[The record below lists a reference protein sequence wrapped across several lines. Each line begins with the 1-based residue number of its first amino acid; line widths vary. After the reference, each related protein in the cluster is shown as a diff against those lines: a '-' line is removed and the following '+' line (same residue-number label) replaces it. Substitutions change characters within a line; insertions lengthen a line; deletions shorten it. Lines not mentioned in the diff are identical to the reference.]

1 MPRDHTLDMDS
12 PDRQTPLAGPPAADS
27 PESDKPARSGGG
39 GRKPLVLGAV
49 AAFLL
54 LVAGYYGSHWWSVG
68 RFEVTTDDAYVQAD
82 FAILAPKVT
91 GYVASVPARENATV
105 AAGDPLVVLEDG
117 DYRNALAQ
125 AEAQLAVQNASVI
138 RIDRQSAAAEA
149 GVRQA
154 HARVD
159 AARATADQ
167 AAADL
172 NRYRRLASDDIA
184 SAQRLE
190 AAEAAD
196 AAARAAV
203 VEAEAGVATAEAD
216 TAAIVA
222 QRTEA
227 TALLPGLE
235 AARDRAQR
243 DLDATVLRAPSAGV
257 VGNLSVTAGDFVAPG
272 RRLLAVVPLDKVYVE
287 ANFKETQIAELAP
300 GTPVTVTV
308 DAFPD
313 HSVTGTVESV
323 SPASGAVFSLLPPEN
338 ATGNFTKVVQRV
350 PVRIALPAD
359 VAAEG
364 WLRPGLSVLVSADT
378 RDSSASA
385 AR

>member
-27 PESDKPARSGGG
+27 PGSDKPARSGGG

-54 LVAGYYGSHWWSVG
+54 LVAGYYGFHWWSVG

-378 RDSSASA
+378 RDSSAPA

>member
-1 MPRDHTLDMDS
+1 MPRDHTLDIE
-12 PDRQTPLAGPPAADS
+12 S
-27 PESDKPARSGGG
+27 PEPQTARAGAPGAGAPVTSTPERTGG
-39 GRKPLVLGAV
+39 GRKRLVLAAV
-49 AAFLL
+49 AALLL
-54 LVAGYYGSHWWSVG
+54 LVAGYYGHHWWSVG

-91 GYVASVPARENATV
+91 GYVASVPAKENATV
-105 AAGDPLVVLEDG
+105 KAGDPLVMLEDG
-117 DYRNALAQ
+117 DYRNALTQ
-125 AEAQLAVQNASVI
+125 AEAQLAVQTASVT
-138 RIDRQSAAAEA
+138 RIERQSAAAEA

-159 AARATADQ
+159 AAQANADQ

-172 NRYRRLASDDIA
+172 ARYRRLASDDIA

-203 VEAEAGVATAEAD
+203 LEAEAGVATAEAD
-216 TAAIVA
+216 TATTVA
-222 QRTEA
+222 QRAEA

-235 AARDRAQR
+235 AARDRARR
-243 DLDATVLRAPSAGV
+243 DLEATVLRAPTDGI

-308 DAFPD
+308 DAFP
-313 HSVTGTVESV
+313 T
-323 SPASGAVFSLLPPEN
+323 
-338 ATGNFTKVVQRV
+338 
-350 PVRIALPAD
+350 
-359 VAAEG
+359 AA
-364 WLRPGLSVLVSADT
+364 
-378 RDSSASA
+378 
-385 AR
+385 

>member
-12 PDRQTPLAGPPAADS
+12 PERQASLAGSSALDS
-27 PESDKPARSGGG
+27 PGSETPARTGG
-39 GRKPLVLGAV
+39 GRKRRVLGAV
-49 AAFLL
+49 AAVLL
-54 LVAGYYGSHWWSVG
+54 LVAGYYGYQWWSVG

-154 HARVD
+154 NARVD
-159 AARATADQ
+159 AAKATASQ

-172 NRYRRLASDDIA
+172 DRYRRLASDDIA

-190 AAEAAD
+190 AAEATD

-235 AARDRAQR
+235 AARDRARR

-257 VGNLSVTAGDFVAPG
+257 VGNLSVTAGDFVVPG

-287 ANFKETQIAELAP
+287 ANFKETQIGGLTP
-300 GTPVTVTV
+300 GTPVTITV

-313 HSVTGTVESV
+313 RSVTGTVEGV
-323 SPASGAVFSLLPPEN
+323 SPASGSVFSLLPPEN
-338 ATGNFTKVVQRV
+338 ATGNFTKVVQRL
-350 PVRIALPAD
+350 PVRIAIPAD
-359 VAAEG
+359 IAAEG

-378 RDSSASA
+378 RDGSAPA

>member
-27 PESDKPARSGGG
+27 PGSDKPARSGGG

-54 LVAGYYGSHWWSVG
+54 LVAGYYGFHWWSVG

-172 NRYRRLASDDIA
+172 DRYRRLASDDIA

-216 TAAIVA
+216 TAAIVT

-378 RDSSASA
+378 RDSSAPA

>member
-1 MPRDHTLDMDS
+1 MPRDHTLDMES
-12 PDRQTPLAGPPAADS
+12 PERQTPLAGSPAAES
-27 PESDKPARSGGG
+27 PGSGTPARSGGG
-39 GRKPLVLGAV
+39 RKRLVLGAV
-49 AAFLL
+49 AAILL
-54 LVAGYYGSHWWSVG
+54 LVAGYYGHHWWSVG

-172 NRYRRLASDDIA
+172 DRYRRLASDDIA

-378 RDSSASA
+378 RDSSAPA